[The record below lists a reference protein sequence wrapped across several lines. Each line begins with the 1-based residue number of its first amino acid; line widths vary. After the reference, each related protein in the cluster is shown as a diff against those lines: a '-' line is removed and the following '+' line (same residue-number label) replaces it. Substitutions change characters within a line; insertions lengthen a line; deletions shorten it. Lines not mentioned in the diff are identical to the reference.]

1 MAVTPSEVYKF
12 NAEKQRQIYSENE
25 LDDEGPLRVLRQK
38 LVGHWTGTSM
48 AMKQQ
53 TENVQ
58 ARALCDLSLDSTC
71 GGHQEIFLGSHVG
84 CCGIVVPMIVELFQ
98 HIPTPSSEEPEAIL
112 VLITKLDEIYA
123 FSLDGD

>member
-48 AMKQQ
+48 AMKQ
-53 TENVQ
+53 
-58 ARALCDLSLDSTC
+58 
-71 GGHQEIFLGSHVG
+71 
-84 CCGIVVPMIVELFQ
+84 
-98 HIPTPSSEEPEAIL
+98 
-112 VLITKLDEIYA
+112 
-123 FSLDGD
+123 